1 MKIDTLGVL
10 AFIAIAEHGSFSRAA
25 AALHITQTAITR
37 RLQNLEGALGV
48 RLVERSTR
56 ATALTGIGR
65 EFLPHARRLLG
76 DLESAL
82 TEIRESGRAMRGEV
96 TIACVPTVGVHYL
109 PRIIQQYS
117 AVHPANRIRIL
128 DHASF
133 DVADSVLRREAEF
146 GINILGPQHPE
157 LESVPLVEDRFV
169 LVCRDDHPLAKRR
182 TVTWRQ
188 LEPHPVIYVGHV
200 SGNRRLLDVALG
212 GDEHPLRAQ
221 YEVQRSSTAVG
232 LVAEGVGI
240 AVVPRLAIQRGSYA
254 SLRVIPLTDPVVART
269 LALISRRNAYL
280 SPAAQALYDVVRRQA
295 GAVRETRAGTPAG
308 D

>member
-1 MKIDTLGVL
+1 M
-10 AFIAIAEHGSFSRAA
+10 
-25 AALHITQTAITR
+25 
-37 RLQNLEGALGV
+37 
-48 RLVERSTR
+48 
-56 ATALTGIGR
+56 
-65 EFLPHARRLLG
+65 
-76 DLESAL
+76 
-82 TEIRESGRAMRGEV
+82 
-96 TIACVPTVGVHYL
+96 
-109 PRIIQQYS
+109 
-117 AVHPANRIRIL
+117 
-128 DHASF
+128 
-133 DVADSVLRREAEF
+133 
-146 GINILGPQHPE
+146 
-157 LESVPLVEDRFV
+157 
-169 LVCRDDHPLAKRR
+169 LVCRDDHALAKRR
-182 TVTWRQ
+182 TVTWKQ

-295 GAVRETRAGTPAG
+295 GAVRESRAGAPVA